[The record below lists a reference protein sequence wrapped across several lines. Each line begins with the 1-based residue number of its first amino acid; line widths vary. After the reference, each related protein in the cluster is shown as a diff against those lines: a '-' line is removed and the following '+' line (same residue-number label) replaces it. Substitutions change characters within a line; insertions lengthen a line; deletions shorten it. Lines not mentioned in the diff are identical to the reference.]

1 MSPESSHSTQP
12 KLKLVDQTEEH
23 ALIHRRWFLAS
34 DPETQ
39 TCRPIVERTD
49 DEVRQRF
56 RERSVLPTE
65 HSYSVLRVTD
75 DQLVGLVGYFD
86 LNTRNRSAE
95 IGGLIGPEF
104 HGQGFSRE
112 AVGMLL
118 GHLFTQMRLN
128 KVYAQTA
135 EFNNRSL
142 KLLSRLGFKV
152 DGRLRRH
159 HEFRGVLYDDLLLS
173 ILAEEHV

>member
-1 MSPESSHSTQP
+1 MTPDSGHSTLP

-49 DEVRQRF
+49 EEVLQRF
-56 RERSVLPTE
+56 RERSALTTE
-65 HSYSVLRVTD
+65 HTYSVLRVTD

-112 AVGMLL
+112 AVGLL
-118 GHLFTQMRLN
+118 LKYLFTEMKLN

-159 HEFRGVLYDDLLLS
+159 HEFKGVLYDDLLLS
-173 ILAEEHV
+173 ILAEEYL

>member
-1 MSPESSHSTQP
+1 MTSRFGRATQP

-23 ALIHRRWFLAS
+23 ALIHRKWFLAS

-49 DEVRQRF
+49 EEVLQRF
-56 RERSVLPTE
+56 RERGELPTE
-65 HSYSVLRVTD
+65 HSFSVLRVAD
-75 DQLVGLVGYFD
+75 NQLVGLVGYFD

-95 IGGLIGPEF
+95 IGGMIGPEF

-112 AVGMLL
+112 AVGLL
-118 GHLFTQMRLN
+118 LKYLFTELKLN
-128 KVYAQTA
+128 KAYAQTA

-152 DGRLRRH
+152 DGRLRQH
-159 HEFRGVLYDDLLLS
+159 HEFRGVLYDDMLLS
-173 ILAEEHV
+173 ILAEEFV

>member
-1 MSPESSHSTQP
+1 MTPESGHSTQT
-12 KLKLVDQTEEH
+12 KVKLVQQTEEH
-23 ALIHRRWFLAS
+23 ALIQRKWFLAS

-49 DEVRQRF
+49 EEVLKRF
-56 RERSVLPTE
+56 RERSVLTTE
-65 HSYSVLRVTD
+65 RAYSVLRVTD

-104 HGQGFSRE
+104 HGQGFSHE
-112 AVGMLL
+112 AVSLL
-118 GHLFTQMRLN
+118 LKYLFTELRLN

-152 DGRLRRH
+152 DGRLRQH
-159 HEFRGVLYDDLLLS
+159 HELRGVLYDDVLLS
-173 ILAEEHV
+173 ILAEEYL

>member
-1 MSPESSHSTQP
+1 MSPESCHSTQP

-23 ALIHRRWFLAS
+23 ALIQRCWYLAS

-49 DEVRQRF
+49 EDVLKQF

-65 HSYSVLRVTD
+65 HAYSVLRVSD
-75 DQLVGLVGYFD
+75 DQLVGLVRYFD

-95 IGGLIGPEF
+95 IGYLIGPEF

-118 GHLFTQMRLN
+118 EHLFAELKLN

-152 DGRLRRH
+152 DGRLRQH

-173 ILAEEHV
+173 ILAEEYV

>member
-1 MSPESSHSTQP
+1 MTLETGHSSQT

-23 ALIHRRWFLAS
+23 ALIQRRWFLTS
-34 DPETQ
+34 DPKTQ

-49 DEVRQRF
+49 EEVLKQF
-56 RERSVLPTE
+56 RERSALTTE
-65 HSYSVLRVTD
+65 HAYSVLRASD
-75 DQLVGLVGYFD
+75 DQLVGLVRYFD

-95 IGGLIGPEF
+95 IGYLIGPAF
-104 HGQGFSRE
+104 HGQGFSRK

-118 GHLFTQMRLN
+118 EYLFNELKLN

-142 KLLSRLGFKV
+142 KLLSRLGFRL
-152 DGRLRRH
+152 DGRLRQH
-159 HEFRGVLYDDLLLS
+159 HELRGVLYDDLLLS
-173 ILAEEHV
+173 ILAEEYA

>member
-1 MSPESSHSTQP
+1 M
-12 KLKLVDQTEEH
+12 KLVDQTEEH
-23 ALIHRRWFLAS
+23 ALIQRRWFLSS

-49 DEVRQRF
+49 EEVLKRF
-56 RERSVLPTE
+56 RERSVLTTE
-65 HSYSVLRVTD
+65 RAYSVLRVTD
-75 DQLVGLVGYFD
+75 DQLVGLVRYFD

-95 IGGLIGPEF
+95 IGFLIGPEF
-104 HGQGFSRE
+104 HGQGYSHE

-118 GHLFTQMRLN
+118 KYLFGELRLN

-142 KLLSRLGFKV
+142 KLLSRLGFRV
-152 DGRLRRH
+152 DGRLRQH
-159 HEFRGVLYDDLLLS
+159 HELRGVLYDDLLLS
-173 ILAEEHV
+173 ILAEEYV